1 MSKIYI
7 VIPAHNEEKFISK
20 TLDSLVNQSLLPDK
34 LVIVDD
40 NSSDNTNKILKTYVD
55 RYPFIVI
62 VHIRSKEQHLPGSKV
77 INAFNAGLKV
87 LDTDYDILC
96 KFDADLIFPSDY
108 LETVASHFKTD
119 HNVGMA
125 GGFCYISKN
134 KHWELENLTNKDHI
148 RGALKAYRKECF
160 NDINGLTPAM
170 GWDTID
176 ELLAQF
182 YGWSIKTDAS
192 LKVKHLK
199 PTGQT
204 YHTSSKLKQGQAFYQ
219 IRYGFWL
226 TLIASIKLSILKKQ
240 PKLFFDYLQG
250 YFKAVK
256 NRTPYLVTAEQ
267 GRFIRKLRWKKIF
280 GKLF

>member
-20 TLDSLVNQSLLPDK
+20 TLDSLVNQSLLPHK
-34 LVIVDD
+34 IVVVDD

-55 RYPFIVI
+55 RYPFITI

-87 LDTDYDILC
+87 LDMDYDILC

-108 LETVASHFKTD
+108 LETIASHFNAD
-119 HNVGMA
+119 HNIGMA

-134 KHWELENLTNKDHI
+134 KQWELENLTNKDHI

-160 NDINGLTPAM
+160 KDINGLMPAM

-176 ELLAQF
+176 ELLTQF

-226 TLIASIKLSILKKQ
+226 TLIASIKLSVLKKQ